1 VLWKGDTET
10 MKSHVTHLKRM
21 IKEANSAAP
30 VVVMM
35 LEEKIVEIERDIKM
49 EDVRRKIE
57 GWFKNIY
64 SYHLRPTYPRS
75 SCANSWRDP
84 KR

>member
-1 VLWKGDTET
+1 

-21 IKEANSAAP
+21 IKEADSAAP
-30 VVVMM
+30 VVVML

-57 GWFKNIY
+57 
-64 SYHLRPTYPRS
+64 
-75 SCANSWRDP
+75 
-84 KR
+84 